1 LPEYRAYRVFPLI
14 YISCIQEARG
24 TTMLITYF
32 MYWLFANKI
41 FKWKETENEYIT
53 TMWKLTQFFISSVA
67 IVEQRVRCHCFIEM

>member
-1 LPEYRAYRVFPLI
+1 
-14 YISCIQEARG
+14 
-24 TTMLITYF
+24 MLITYF